1 MNYLKQLS
9 IMALMVSA
17 VTTAKAGDDE
27 QIITRPS
34 FEVVDGK
41 FTPELVEAFGRVA
54 EPQVSPDKKK
64 ILYCVE
70 FISLKADKG
79 NKEL

>member
-27 QIITRPS
+27 QIITRP
-34 FEVVDGK
+34 
-41 FTPELVEAFGRVA
+41 
-54 EPQVSPDKKK
+54 
-64 ILYCVE
+64 
-70 FISLKADKG
+70 
-79 NKEL
+79 